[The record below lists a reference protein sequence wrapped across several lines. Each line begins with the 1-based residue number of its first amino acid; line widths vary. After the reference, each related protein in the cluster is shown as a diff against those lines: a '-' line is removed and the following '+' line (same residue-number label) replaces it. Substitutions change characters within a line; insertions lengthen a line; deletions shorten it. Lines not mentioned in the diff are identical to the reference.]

1 MPTLKSLPGRSPDL
15 ARVRGD
21 FDGDGMADL
30 TAYRPHTAS
39 WHTIGIKSGQPLPT
53 VNHRVARDRANIS
66 GQPAAQ
72 PIAATARPSDMFMV
86 GLRKASSGVSP
97 IQP

>member
-1 MPTLKSLPGRSPDL
+1 
-15 ARVRGD
+15 VRGD

-30 TAYRPHTAS
+30 TVYRPHTAS

-66 GQPAAQ
+66 VQPAAQ
-72 PIAATARPSDMFMV
+72 PIAAAARPSDMFMGSV
-86 GLRKASSGVSP
+86 YARPARGLAHYSLSL
-97 IQP
+97 